1 LSRDYMSDNGDPIQA
16 YWESGSMDF
25 GAGHLSKYSD
35 TLWVGVKPESYG
47 VITVGVDTNRYTEA
61 VKTKSVASGFF
72 SFLDLDFTRLSFN
85 TSDKPQME
93 KLRIKAKNFSY
104 YTLIFSSDS
113 NNTRATITNTD
124 IKVRYTGYVR

>member
-1 LSRDYMSDNGDPIQA
+1 
-16 YWESGSMDF
+16 
-25 GAGHLSKYSD
+25 
-35 TLWVGVKPESYG
+35 
-47 VITVGVDTNRYTEA
+47 
-61 VKTKSVASGFF
+61 
-72 SFLDLDFTRLSFN
+72 
-85 TSDKPQME
+85 ME